1 MYRMLV
7 LDIPLDGE
15 TIRILIDTKL
25 HSGILWVQFC
35 IKIIDYDTVS
45 DIRMILQKQ

>member
-1 MYRMLV
+1 MYRILV
-7 LDIPLDGE
+7 LDIPLDGN
-15 TIRILIDTKL
+15 IRILIDTKL

-45 DIRMILQKQ
+45 DMQ

>member
-1 MYRMLV
+1 MYRILV

-35 IKIIDYDTVS
+35 NAEKC
-45 DIRMILQKQ
+45 LKEHKEEQN

>member
-45 DIRMILQKQ
+45 DIQ